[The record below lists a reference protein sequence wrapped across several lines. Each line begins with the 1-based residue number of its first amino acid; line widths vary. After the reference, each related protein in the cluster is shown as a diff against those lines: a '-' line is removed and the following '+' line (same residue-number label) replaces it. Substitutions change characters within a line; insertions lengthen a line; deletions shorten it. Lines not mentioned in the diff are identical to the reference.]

1 MSIAHMPMPIATDFG
16 GCVRLHITSLATNNL
31 TQVKDKVGQ
40 IYFISALSLNPI
52 PRYLKIFNKPISS
65 VTMGTTVADDQYP
78 IPGIASVA
86 GFNINIIAGL
96 AYDTGITVAITGGP
110 ALNDNTPIS
119 ANEVFV
125 NIGFK

>member
-1 MSIAHMPMPIATDFG
+1 MPQPIAVDAG
-16 GCVRLHITSLATNNL
+16 GLTRLHITSASGNNL

-40 IYFISALSLNPI
+40 IYFISALSLNPS
-52 PRYLKIFNKPISS
+52 PRYLKIFNLPAAS
-65 VTMGTTVADDQYP
+65 VTPGTTVANDQYP
-78 IPGIASVA
+78 IPGNASVA

-96 AYDTGITVAITGGP
+96 AYDTGITVMITGGP
-110 ALNDNTPIS
+110 ALNDNTPIN